1 MNKYLIRLDD
11 ACPTMDAQKWSRI
24 EDILNRGGVKPMGRY
39 YSGK

>member
-24 EDILNRGGVKPMGRY
+24 EAILNQGGGKAYGRCY
-39 YSGK
+39 PGK